1 MDQRFILLIVAAI
14 IVLGIVWYATQTP
27 TTVTTPAPTPPPAT
41 TPTTPPAP

>member
-1 MDQRFILLIVAAI
+1 MDQRIILLIVAAI

-27 TTVTTPAPTPPPAT
+27 HVTSPAETPPPAT